1 MADFKIPPECR
12 DQIVLFPEKL
22 DDAISTDHPVRL
34 LDDIL
39 KRIDWTPWENK
50 YNLVRGQPPIHPRVI
65 AGAIL
70 YGILKR
76 IRTTRALEEAIEVRL
91 DFRWLCSGQ
100 SIDHTTISKFRI
112 THKELIR
119 ELFVQVALIAQQLG
133 KLTLE
138 TLGFDGTK
146 IRANNRR
153 SGSRTP
159 KELLEAK
166 EEFSKRYD
174 QIQAQLELADKA
186 DQERM
191 GSEQRQRLKD
201 ELADINQRKN
211 RIDAACT
218 ELENLKKQGESIP
231 DRIPTTDPQSRINP
245 NKEGGFAPNY
255 TPTVT
260 VDIDSGLIVATEVH
274 TSATEEWFMMN
285 QIDQVVESFS
295 MKAEPKELLADGLMC
310 SGDNLAACKDRGIDL
325 YSPIKNN
332 TDTSNPAIRQE
343 LNQPVPSE
351 KLDKLPILKIKHAD
365 GKTTKQFHKDAFVYD
380 ADKDCYWCPN
390 GKALPY
396 KNKTSEVENHR
407 TRIRYRYISNPSDCT
422 ECPLKTRCIAGS
434 KPRRMINHEQH
445 EELRQEQARKMA
457 TPEAQAKYARRRHSG
472 ERPFAVIKHH
482 FGARQFLTRGLQRV
496 ACEWSWL
503 VAAFNLKQ
511 LMGLQARG
519 TGPPSAPQAS

>member
-12 DQIVLFPEKL
+12 DQIVLFPKKL
-22 DDAISTDHPVRL
+22 DEAIASDHPVRL

-39 KRIDWTPWENK
+39 GRIDWKPWEAK
-50 YNLVRGQPPIHPRVI
+50 YSLVRGQPPIRPRVV
-65 AGAIL
+65 AGVIL

-100 SIDHTTISKFRI
+100 SIDHTTISKFRV
-112 THKELIR
+112 THKELIK
-119 ELFVQVALIAQQLG
+119 ELFVQVALIAGQISQ
-133 KLTLE
+133 LTLQ

-159 KELLEAK
+159 KELLEAR

-174 QIQAQLELADKA
+174 QILAQLELADKK

-191 GSEQRQRLKD
+191 GPEERQRLKD
-201 ELADINQRKN
+201 ELANILQRKN

-260 VDIDSGLIVATEVH
+260 VDIDSGLIVATDVH
-274 TSATEEWFMMN
+274 TSPAEERFMMG
-285 QIDQVVESFS
+285 QITQVVESFS
-295 MKAEPKELLADGLMC
+295 LEAEPKELLADGMMC
-310 SGDNLAACKDRGIDL
+310 SGDNLAACKDRKIDL
-325 YSPIKNN
+325 YSPIKLNV
-332 TDTSNPAIRQE
+332 DSANPAIRKD
-343 LNQPVPSE
+343 LTQPVPSE
-351 KLDKLPILKIKHAD
+351 SLDKLPTLQTNHSD
-365 GKTTKQFHKDAFVYD
+365 GRKTSQFHKNAFVYD
-380 ADKDCYWCPN
+380 AEKDCYWCPN

-396 KNKTSEVENHR
+396 QNKTSEVENHR
-407 TRIRYRYISNPSDCT
+407 TRIRYRYISNPSDCSQ
-422 ECPLKTRCIAGS
+422 CPLKSRCIVGS

-445 EELRQEQARKMA
+445 EKLRLEQAKKMA
-457 TPEAQAKYARRRHSG
+457 TPEAQVKYARRKHSV
-472 ERPFAVIKHH
+472 ERPFAVIKQH
-482 FGARQFLTRGLQRV
+482 FGARQFLTRSLQRV
-496 ACEWSWL
+496 SCEWLWL

-511 LMGLQARG
+511 LIGLQTRG
-519 TGPPSAPQAS
+519 TGPPSAP